1 MLLRSLRAT
10 ALAIRSYTT
19 PHPVPR
25 CARNHPPL
33 AGRDKPHPAQRC
45 ALRTL
50 PSGEGLCPC
59 GEESRRAG
67 LAVALEALVEI
78 QAHGLHQGLD
88 LAVEEMVRARN
99 DFLIDDDALLGL
111 ELLDEAGHV
120 LGRDDGILVA
130 MDDEARGRAGR
141 EEREVIEVGRRAD
154 RNEDLDPRPPH
165 QKLHADPG

>member
-33 AGRDKPHPAQRC
+33 AGRDKPHPAQRCALRTLPFPGGISAPGSSLREDPPPLRGGDEPHPAQRC

-120 LGRDDGILVA
+120 LGRDDGI
-130 MDDEARGRAGR
+130 
-141 EEREVIEVGRRAD
+141 
-154 RNEDLDPRPPH
+154 
-165 QKLHADPG
+165 